1 MSTGI
6 SGLSSRP
13 CSRARTGVR
22 STPAISDGE
31 TQGSLGMR
39 YSLVSRDY
47 IADSIEI
54 MHEGYAADALITL
67 GGCDKTVPGV
77 LMPIAR
83 LRATGLSL
91 FGGPALPGHC
101 PDLKIPTL
109 ANKGLDPGSV
119 MEGIGA

>member
-1 MSTGI
+1 
-6 SGLSSRP
+6 
-13 CSRARTGVR
+13 VR